1 MRHEFTLVSE
11 RGDDDWWIA
20 TVAEYP
26 GAFSQGKTID
36 EARDNAMDALVEID
50 NKLVRKICAQSAAL
64 IFRSARQNLHSM
76 SGPNPIF
83 PVPLRYSTAASH

>member
-1 MRHEFTLVSE
+1 MKHEFTLVYE

-36 EARDNAMDALVEID
+36 EARENALDALRELMLAQREMVEGEIVD
-50 NKLVRKICAQSAAL
+50 KPDVVREVQVFDLA
-64 IFRSARQNLHSM
+64 
-76 SGPNPIF
+76 
-83 PVPLRYSTAASH
+83 

>member
-1 MRHEFTLVSE
+1 MKHEFTLIYE

-36 EARDNAMDALVEID
+36 EARDNALDALRELMLAQRELVEGEIVD
-50 NKLVRKICAQSAAL
+50 EADIVREIQVFDLA
-64 IFRSARQNLHSM
+64 
-76 SGPNPIF
+76 
-83 PVPLRYSTAASH
+83 